1 LPNAFGMGVV
11 PQQVG
16 QAMSQAP
23 PSDLHQDPLPLRSDP
38 PRTYTPRPVDTNV
51 EHSSTATN
59 LALAEALQRIQNG
72 ERTGEYQQPK
82 SPLALMQMKRAGLSD
97 AEIMILQ
104 HSTGQ
109 PAPRDAT
116 DNIVVA
122 GTRGVRPDIPAW
134 DSRNR
139 NGADQMY
146 EHYQADHTLV
156 GMGLKPTSGNFGGG
170 Y

>member
-1 LPNAFGMGVV
+1 MSGGFGIGVI

-16 QAMSQAP
+16 AAMQQAP
-23 PSDLHQDPLPLRSDP
+23 PTDLHTDPLPLRSDP

-97 AEIMILQ
+97 AEILILQ

-116 DNIVVA
+116 GNIVLS
-122 GTRGVRPDIPAW
+122 GTRGVGPDIPPW
-134 DSRNR
+134 DSRNPE
-139 NGADQMY
+139 GADQLY
-146 EHYQADHTLV
+146 QTYQADRTKI
-156 GMGLKPTSGNFGGG
+156 GLGFTPSNRFGNGT
-170 Y
+170 